1 MPEPERRLIE
11 KLNTTCKRLDDPSLT
26 TALFQGLV
34 TSADYVY
41 HLNKVSSGKY
51 ISHADKENPVEVEI
65 EDELMHLLV
74 SGKEAKRYQQPQTD
88 TYLLFPYKLDA
99 EPVRLYSEVEFE
111 QYFPKG
117 WAYLLK
123 NEKALKGRENGKMN
137 KVGWWGY
144 VYPKSLDRHEQ
155 PKLLI
160 PRLVK
165 NLFCAVDKN
174 GDFYP
179 DNVDVGGVSV
189 TDASALFYIAGVVNA
204 PVANFVWRRISKPFQ
219 NDYRA
224 ANKQFIAPLP
234 IPNADE
240 EQKKQV
246 AELAEKLQELH
257 TAYRDELQ
265 KLAKRLSAAQMT
277 DDTKTPQ
284 WIWATLPDD
293 KQLKASD
300 TAKATGLKGKAL
312 TDWAKAQYQAA
323 LAQKLEKL
331 TVNLNPSLKLT
342 VRYEDGELRL
352 LANGTPAFDSLFEDD
367 AELIAVQWK
376 YVIRSTN
383 ITPSVTAEKLLG
395 ELLKLKTTDNDSLRK
410 QIIALDKKL
419 DELQVGIEAKERE
432 MNGVV
437 YGLYG
442 LTWEEVLQVER
453 G

>member
-1 MPEPERRLIE
+1 MGI
-11 KLNTTCKRLDDPSLT
+11 
-26 TALFQGLV
+26 
-34 TSADYVY
+34 
-41 HLNKVSSGKY
+41 
-51 ISHADKENPVEVEI
+51 
-65 EDELMHLLV
+65 M
-74 SGKEAKRYQQPQTD
+74 
-88 TYLLFPYKLDA
+88 
-99 EPVRLYSEVEFE
+99 
-111 QYFPKG
+111 
-117 WAYLLK
+117 
-123 NEKALKGRENGKMN
+123 
-137 KVGWWGY
+137 
-144 VYPKSLDRHEQ
+144 
-155 PKLLI
+155 
-160 PRLVK
+160 
-165 NLFCAVDKN
+165 
-174 GDFYP
+174 
-179 DNVDVGGVSV
+179 
-189 TDASALFYIAGVVNA
+189 NA
-204 PVANFVWRRISKPFQ
+204 PVANFVFKRIAKAKEGG
-219 NDYRA
+219 YYE

-246 AELAEKLQELH
+246 AKLAEKLQELH

-265 KLAKRLSAAQMT
+265 KLEKRLSAAQMT

-284 WIWATLPDD
+284 WIWATLPDE
-293 KQLKASD
+293 KQLKALAD
-300 TAKATGLKGKAL
+300 AKVLEIKKSEEAELTKLKSKALNEWAMEKALESFGETNAQGKKL
-312 TDWAKAQYQAA
+312 TDWAKAQYQTA

-342 VRYEDGELRL
+342 ARYEDGELSL
-352 LANGTPAFDSLFEDD
+352 LANGTSILDSLYLDD

-432 MNGVV
+432 MNAVV

-442 LTWEEVLQVER
+442 LTRDEVLQVER

>member
-1 MPEPERRLIE
+1 MGI
-11 KLNTTCKRLDDPSLT
+11 
-26 TALFQGLV
+26 
-34 TSADYVY
+34 
-41 HLNKVSSGKY
+41 
-51 ISHADKENPVEVEI
+51 
-65 EDELMHLLV
+65 M
-74 SGKEAKRYQQPQTD
+74 
-88 TYLLFPYKLDA
+88 
-99 EPVRLYSEVEFE
+99 
-111 QYFPKG
+111 
-117 WAYLLK
+117 
-123 NEKALKGRENGKMN
+123 
-137 KVGWWGY
+137 
-144 VYPKSLDRHEQ
+144 
-155 PKLLI
+155 
-160 PRLVK
+160 
-165 NLFCAVDKN
+165 
-174 GDFYP
+174 
-179 DNVDVGGVSV
+179 
-189 TDASALFYIAGVVNA
+189 NA
-204 PVANFVWRRISKPFQ
+204 PVANFVFKRIAKAKEGG
-219 NDYRA
+219 YYE

-240 EQKKQV
+240 EQKNQV

-265 KLAKRLSAAQMT
+265 KLGKRLSAAQMT

-284 WIWATLPDD
+284 WIWATLPDE

-300 TAKATGLKGKAL
+300 AAKATGLKGKAL
-312 TDWAKAQYQAA
+312 ADWAKAQYQTA

-342 VRYEDGELRL
+342 VRYEDGELSL

-383 ITPSVTAEKLLG
+383 ITPGVTAEKLLG

-419 DELQVGIEAKERE
+419 DELQAGIEAKERE
-432 MNGVV
+432 MNAVV

-442 LTWEEVLQVER
+442 LTRDEVLQVER